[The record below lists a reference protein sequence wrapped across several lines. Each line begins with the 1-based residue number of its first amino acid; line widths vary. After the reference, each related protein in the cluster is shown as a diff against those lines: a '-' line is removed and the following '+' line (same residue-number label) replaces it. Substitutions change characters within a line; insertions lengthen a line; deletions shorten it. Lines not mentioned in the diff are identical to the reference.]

1 MTDNNSI
8 IQWGGS
14 GKVLVF
20 LHYFG
25 GSAQSWRWVGEKLK
39 DTFRCISINLPGFG
53 GAPSLQAPSIQC
65 YAKYVQDQLSLLSV
79 NNYILI
85 GHSMGGKIS
94 MQIAANAADGSVN
107 QLILIAPFPPSTEP
121 ITTKEKERMLK
132 MPDHREAEKT
142 IAKITKKPL
151 NDDQYTLAV
160 QNQLDVDNTTRQWWI
175 LKGIDHS
182 IVNIV
187 KSLHLPITVLA
198 SEDDPAIAAD
208 VIRKKVISV
217 FGQSKLITTRHAGH
231 LLPMEEPGWVAER
244 IKSIVSDPSTNMAAG
259 TIKILF

>member
-8 IQWGGS
+8 IQWGSS
-14 GKVLVF
+14 GKVVVF

-25 GSAQSWRWVGEKLK
+25 GSAQSWKWVGEKLK
-39 DTFRCISINLPGFG
+39 DSFRCISNNLPGFG
-53 GAPSLQAPSIQC
+53 GTPSLQAPSIQC
-65 YAKYVQDQLSLLSV
+65 YAKYVQDQLSLLAV

-85 GHSMGGKIS
+85 GHSMGGKIA
-94 MQIAANAADGSVN
+94 MQLAANAADGSVE
-107 QLILIAPFPPSTEP
+107 QLILIAPSPPSTEP

-132 MPDHREAEKT
+132 MPDRREAEKT
-142 IAKITKKPL
+142 ITKISKKPL
-151 NDDQYTLAV
+151 NDYQYTLAV
-160 QNQLDVDNTTRQWWI
+160 QNQLDVDNTTRQWWV

-208 VIRKKVISV
+208 VIKKKVISV

-231 LLPMEEPGWVAER
+231 LLPMEESGWVAER
-244 IKSIVSDPSTNMAAG
+244 IRSIVSHPSTNIASG
-259 TIKILF
+259 TIKI